1 MASIADRVCE
11 TSVTTGTGDFTL
23 AGAVN
28 ASYRT
33 FAAAFTTS
41 DVPYYVAVAVDAN
54 GNPTGQWECGQS
66 TGYGSSAVLTR
77 STILSNSDG
86 STSAVAFTA
95 GTKQVFNAVPTSF
108 FTGISSSFSV
118 LSSSLSA
125 LGNIVAHTIY
135 GGM

>member
-54 GNPTGQWECGQS
+54 GNPTGQWECG
-66 TGYGSSAVLTR
+66 YPSAYAGGTVMPRT
-77 STILSNSDG
+77 TILSNSNGD
-86 STSAVAFTA
+86 TSPVAFTA
-95 GTKQVFNAVPTSF
+95 GTKQILNAAPT
-108 FTGISSSFSV
+108 
-118 LSSSLSA
+118 A
-125 LGNIVAHTIY
+125 LLGLIAPLNSIVVHTLY
-135 GGM
+135 GGI

>member
-1 MASIADRVCE
+1 MASLADRVCE

-54 GNPTGQWECGQS
+54 GNPTGQWECG
-66 TGYGSSAVLTR
+66 YPSAYAGGVLMPRT
-77 STILSNSDG
+77 TILSNSNGD
-86 STSAVAFTA
+86 TSPVDFTA
-95 GTKQVFNAVPTSF
+95 GTKQVINAAPTALL
-108 FTGISSSFSV
+108 GLISGLASSAA
-118 LSSSLSA
+118 A
-125 LGNIVAHTIY
+125 LTARVSHTFY
-135 GGM
+135 GGI